1 MKISLTSASA
11 SRSLFS
17 IFNLV
22 LKTREFLLTK
32 EHRESLFG
40 GCTIVSTDCQAH
52 KEEEA
57 SPVNERER
65 RSPSFELRLARV
77 RVAREERTE

>member
-1 MKISLTSASA
+1 MGKI
-11 SRSLFS
+11 
-17 IFNLV
+17 
-22 LKTREFLLTK
+22 LLT
-32 EHRESLFG
+32 EEPSEPLFG
-40 GCTIVSTDCQAH
+40 GCTIISTERQAH